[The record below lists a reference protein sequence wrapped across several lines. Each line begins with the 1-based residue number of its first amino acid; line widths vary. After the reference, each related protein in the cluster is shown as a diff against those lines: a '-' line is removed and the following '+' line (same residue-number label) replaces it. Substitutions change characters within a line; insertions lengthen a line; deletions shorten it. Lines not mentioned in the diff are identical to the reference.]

1 MLKYSRKEIDMKFEI
16 VCDSSADLQGSFAED
31 NNISVV
37 PFYVSFDGKN
47 FKKEGVEVPV
57 DKFYEA
63 MAVHEDCFPSTSM
76 PSVQDY
82 IDAFMPIVEKGMP
95 VMCICLTSLFSGSMQ
110 SAMTA
115 KQMIEDE
122 NEDAKIE
129 VIDSE
134 LATALEG
141 LFVMEA
147 VRLRNLGFGLE
158 EASEKLK
165 EIRSTGHIFFT
176 TNDLKYLEH
185 GGRIGKIASVAGNM
199 LNIKP
204 ILHFCDGELQPTQLC
219 RGRKRS
225 IAKVIDMFVD
235 YLDKNNM
242 NLEGYYFGTGIGLK
256 VPEYET
262 LINMIQ
268 EKFDEKDIK
277 PCEWIKV
284 QIGATIGVHTGPYPV
299 GLGFLKKCEV

>member
-1 MLKYSRKEIDMKFEI
+1 MKFEI
-16 VCDSSADLQGSFAED
+16 VCDSSADLQGNYAEEK
-31 NNISVV
+31 NISVV
-37 PFYVSFDGKN
+37 PFYVSFDGEN
-47 FKKEGVEVPV
+47 FKKEGIEVPI

-82 IDAFMPIVEKGMP
+82 IDAFTPSVKRGMP
-95 VMCICLTSLFSGSMQ
+95 VLCICLTSLFSGSYQ

-122 NEDAKIE
+122 VENAKIE

-134 LATALEG
+134 LVTALEG
-141 LFVMEA
+141 VFVMEA
-147 VRLRNLGFGLE
+147 VRLRDLDLEVE
-158 EASEKLK
+158 EAVEKLK
-165 EIRSTGHIFFT
+165 AIRSTGHIFFT
-176 TNDLKYLEH
+176 TKDLKYLEH

-204 ILHFCDGELQPTQLC
+204 LLHFCDGELQPTQLC

-225 IAKVIDMFVD
+225 VAKVIDMFVD

-242 NLEGYYFGTGIGLK
+242 NLEGYYFGTGIGMK
-256 VPEYET
+256 VDEYDT
-262 LINMIQ
+262 LIKMIE
-268 EKFDEKDIK
+268 EKFEEKGIK

>member
-1 MLKYSRKEIDMKFEI
+1 MKYEI
-16 VCDSSADLQGSFAED
+16 VCDSSADLQGNYAEE
-31 NNISVV
+31 NNITVV

-47 FKKEGVEVPV
+47 FKKEGIEVPI

-63 MAVHEDCFPSTSM
+63 MAVHEECFPSTSM

-82 IDAFMPIVEKGMP
+82 IDAFMPVVEKGMP
-95 VMCICLTSLFSGSMQ
+95 VLCICLTSLFSGSYQ

-115 KQMIEDE
+115 KQIVEDE
-122 NEDAKIE
+122 TPGAKIE

-141 LFVMEA
+141 IFVMEA
-147 VRLRNLGFGLE
+147 ARLRNLDIEIE
-158 EASEKLK
+158 EAVEKLK
-165 EIRSTGHIFFT
+165 VIRSTGHIFFT
-176 TNDLKYLEH
+176 TKDLKYLEH

-204 ILHFCDGELQPTQLC
+204 LLHFSNGELQPTQLC

-235 YLDKNNM
+235 YLDKNNI
-242 NLEGYYFGTGIGLK
+242 NLEGYYFGTGIGMK
-256 VPEYET
+256 VDEYDT
-262 LINMIQ
+262 LVKMVE
-268 EKFDEKDIK
+268 EKFEDKGIK

>member
-1 MLKYSRKEIDMKFEI
+1 MKFSI
-16 VCDSSADLQGSFAED
+16 VCDSSADLQGNYAD
-31 NNISVV
+31 KNDISVV
-37 PFYVSFDGKN
+37 PFYVSFDGEN
-47 FKKEGVEVPV
+47 FKKEGKEVPI

-63 MAVHEDCFPSTSM
+63 MSEHEDCFPTTSM
-76 PSVQDY
+76 PSVRDY
-82 IDAFMPIVEKGMP
+82 IDAFAPMVEKGMP
-95 VMCICLTSLFSGSMQ
+95 ILCICLTSLFSGSYQ

-122 NEDAKIE
+122 VEGAKIE

-134 LATALEG
+134 LVTALEG

-147 VRLRNLGFGLE
+147 VRLRDLDIELDV
-158 EASEKLK
+158 AVEKLK
-165 EIRSTGHIFFT
+165 EIRNTGHIFFT
-176 TNDLKYLEH
+176 TKDLKYLEH
-185 GGRIGKIASVAGNM
+185 GGRIGKIASMAGSM

-204 ILHFCDGELQPTQLC
+204 LLHFCNGELQPTQLC

-225 IAKVIDMFVD
+225 ISKVVEMFVD

-242 NLEGYYFGTGIGLK
+242 NLEGYYFGTGIGMD

-262 LINMIQ
+262 LINMVE
-268 EKFDEKDIK
+268 EKFKEKGIK

-284 QIGATIGVHTGPYPV
+284 QIGTTIGVHTGPYPV